1 MNDGTAK
8 LNIRRLSTTSGG
20 SGGSGNNMLPVGFE
34 YFTLNKNVQ
43 FGSLPMLGGEYSR
56 TTYADLWSFA
66 NEQPNY
72 LIDESAWQAL
82 FVSNNGN
89 VPYYSKGDGTT
100 TFRVPSLKCWVKGA
114 NGIEEVG
121 SYLEAGLPNITGKL
135 GLAGAP
141 VSILETRDIYPSFL
155 DGAFSRLESGHNHWA
170 GEHGAN
176 VSADDV
182 AVFEAS
188 ASNAIY
194 GASLT
199 VQPESIIGLYCVIAF
214 GTVVNEG
221 VLDVQSILNQFTQIQ
236 SEWSKV
242 NTKIDYSRKQ
252 EFVPNKTSITIPPI
266 EVKIDDTVY
275 TSEST
280 TTLNLSSVGSASELA
295 GKDVYIYACQP
306 NVATLTTPDF
316 VLSLNGTVP
325 DGYNADNS
333 RKIGGFHCL
342 CANVGTISGHKL
354 SGYVAGDILPASV
367 WDLMHRPKCSPEG
380 MVYIDKCDIWM
391 DIYLN
396 SWDGSKL
403 VSVNGGTTADGAS
416 TKKFHGEQFV
426 ERLADIN
433 KRLPWRQEF
442 QIAAKGSNEQTN
454 IQGSNDKGTTGG
466 HVDTAGRRMISDYGL
481 EDACGFLWQW
491 ASDVGFAGG
500 SGFNNSVY
508 DSSVD
513 DRSYGQSYGTLYRA
527 ALGSAWG
534 LGASCGSRSVDV
546 FTASAAVDAGY
557 GGRGACEPKIWET
570 RYN

>member
-121 SYLEAGLPNITGKL
+121 SYLEVGLPNITGYITEVNSGTYGTPAENGALYISNRTKGSYGL
-135 GLAGAP
+135 GDEAKFTLNIDA
-141 VSILETRDIYPSFL
+141 
-155 DGAFSRLESGHNHWA
+155 SR
-170 GEHGAN
+170 
-176 VSADDV
+176 
-182 AVFEAS
+182 
-188 ASNAIY
+188 SNAIY
-194 GASLT
+194 GKSEEVT
-199 VQPESIIGLYCVIAF
+199 PESIVGLYCVVAF

-221 VLDVQSILNQFTQIQ
+221 ILDVQSILNQFTQIQ

-252 EFVPNKTSITIPPI
+252 EFVPNKTSITIPPM

-280 TTLNLSSVGSASELA
+280 VTLNLSSVGSAEDLS

-316 VLSLNGTVP
+316 ILSLNGTVP

-342 CANVGTISGHKL
+342 CADVGTISGHKL

-416 TKKFHGEQFV
+416 TKKFHGELFV

-508 DSSVD
+508 DGSVD

-527 ALGSAWG
+527 VLGGYWNDGS
-534 LGASCGSRSVDV
+534 SCGSRSVV
-546 FTASAAVDAGY
+546 VNSASAAVNAYY

>member
-121 SYLEAGLPNITGKL
+121 SYLEAGLPNILGKIESGCCEGRSANNNSAL
-135 GLAGAP
+135 Y
-141 VSILETRDIYPSFL
+141 T
-155 DGAFSRLESGHNHWA
+155 DGTSGSGHN
-170 GEHGAN
+170 GGYTDFTL
-176 VSADDV
+176 SFD
-182 AVFEAS
+182 AS
-188 ASNAIY
+188 RSNPIY
-194 GASLT
+194 GKST
-199 VQPESIIGLYCVIAF
+199 VVQPESIVGLYCVIAF

-527 ALGSAWG
+527 TLGGLWN
-534 LGASCGSRSVDV
+534 LGASCGSRSVAVSD
-546 FTASAAVDAGY
+546 ASANVSASF